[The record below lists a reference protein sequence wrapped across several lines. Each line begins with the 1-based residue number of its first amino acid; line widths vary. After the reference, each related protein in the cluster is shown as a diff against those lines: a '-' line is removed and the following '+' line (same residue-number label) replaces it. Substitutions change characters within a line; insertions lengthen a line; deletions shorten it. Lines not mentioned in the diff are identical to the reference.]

1 MAEEL
6 CYIPDDDGYTE
17 SAYISR
23 MPNLHPAVRLH
34 YRPARTMERLI
45 VSDQIRS
52 KATTEAE
59 RIIAQEVADR
69 IVSWDI
75 KLKDGSTA
83 PINAKFIHLLKAPLF
98 RRLCAIVYFN
108 TEGGDPDPVET
119 SEERQAKLRHA
130 AQAASSGVSEM
141 DAHRGN

>member
-17 SAYISR
+17 SAYISKI
-23 MPNLHPAVRLH
+23 PNLHPAVRIH
-34 YRPARTMERLI
+34 FRPARTMERLI

-52 KATTEAE
+52 KASTEAE
-59 RIIAQEVADR
+59 RIVSQEVADR

-75 KLKDGSTA
+75 KLKNGEVA
-83 PINAKFIHLLKAPLF
+83 PVTAKFIHSLKAPLY

-108 TEGGDPDPVET
+108 TEGGDPDPT
-119 SEERQAKLRHA
+119 LSSEDRQGKLRHA
-130 AQAASSGVSEM
+130 ARSAEDGMHPM